1 MLKRVTVL
9 LCLLVAVACSSKPP
23 AEPPVATTTVTF
35 SKDRAAIGSP
45 LRITYKF
52 EVLPNA
58 TFDADYTVFVHVL
71 DPEGE
76 KLWQDD
82 HLPAVPTSQWKP
94 GQVVEYTRMVF
105 VPNFPYIGEAMVR
118 IGLYNPANG
127 KRLSLNAT
135 EASRQEYVVGKLQL
149 LPQTA
154 NVFLI
159 YKDGWHPQEVDSNNP
174 ADEWQ
179 WMKKAGMI
187 SFRNPR
193 KDATFY
199 LESDARVDL
208 FNPPQQVTVK
218 LGGQP
223 IGSFAADSKERLLK
237 TFPITAAQFGA
248 GDMSEITIEVDRAFT
263 PGGGGDTRELGIRV
277 FHAFIEPK

>member
-1 MLKRVTVL
+1 MQKRLPVF
-9 LCLLVAVACSSKPP
+9 LCLLIAAACSSKQP
-23 AEPPVATTTVTF
+23 AEPPVATPTVTF
-35 SKDRAAIGSP
+35 SKDKAAIGSP
-45 LRITYKF
+45 LKVTYKF

-58 TFDADYTVFVHVL
+58 TFDADYVVFVHVL
-71 DPEGE
+71 DPDGE

-82 HLPAVPTSQWKP
+82 HPPSIPTSQWKP
-94 GQVVEYTRMVF
+94 GQVIEYSRLVF
-105 VPNFPYIGEAMVR
+105 VPNYPYIGESNIR

-127 KRLSLNAT
+127 KRLSLKAT

-149 LPQTA
+149 LPQTE

-159 YKDGWHPQEVDSNNP
+159 YKDGWHPQEVDPNNP
-174 ADEWQ
+174 AAEWQ
-179 WMKKAGMI
+179 WMKKVGKI

-193 KDATFY
+193 RDATFY
-199 LESDARVDL
+199 LEFDTRADL

-223 IGSFAADSKERLLK
+223 IGTFAADSKDRMLK
-237 TFPITAAQFGA
+237 TFPITAAQFGS
-248 GDMSEITIEVDRAFT
+248 GDMAEITIEADRSFT